1 MYQTTIKPGFNR
13 LKSFFPNIT
22 DEQIL
27 HVERSN
33 GVPVNLEHMDEAE
46 YLNVSKGL
54 ISVLE
59 RYNLA
64 EHYNELLY
72 LILSKNEDIAERY
85 LTIWQNY
92 TDDQTSRELAVF
104 LLAYKTSNP
113 KQPFQ
118 LTAKSFTTT
127 ASIKSTPVARWMA
140 DTIYNAIEKQE
151 FPLDVFGTKVMLDL
165 FGDNPF
171 DVDSISI
178 ERLEATTT
186 LNPRKPTVRLRKLYV
201 EFCKYIQLYL
211 INETHLTLPEGMRL
225 TDAHANLFFDLLEL
239 LGYYNYDDIESEPK
253 DFMHAMFKN
262 SSKLPS

>member
-1 MYQTTIKPGFNR
+1 MYQTTIKPDFNK
-13 LKSFFPNIT
+13 LKAFFPNIT

-27 HVERSN
+27 LVERSN

-46 YLNVSKGL
+46 YLNVSQGL
-54 ISVLE
+54 ISMLE

-104 LLAYKTSNP
+104 LLAYKTSKTN
-113 KQPFQ
+113 QPFQ

-127 ASIKSTPVARWMA
+127 ATIKSTPIARWMA
-140 DTIYNAIEKQE
+140 DTIYNAIERQE
-151 FPLDVFGTKVMLDL
+151 FPLGVFGTKVMFDL
-165 FGDNPF
+165 FGNNPF

-178 ERLEATTT
+178 ERLEATAK
-186 LNPRKPTVRLRKLYV
+186 LNPRKPTVKLRKLYV

-211 INETHLTLPEGMRL
+211 ISETHLTLPEGMRL

-239 LGYYNYDDIESEPK
+239 LGFYSNDDIQSEPK
-253 DFMHAMFKN
+253 DYMHAMFRN
-262 SSKLPS
+262 TAT